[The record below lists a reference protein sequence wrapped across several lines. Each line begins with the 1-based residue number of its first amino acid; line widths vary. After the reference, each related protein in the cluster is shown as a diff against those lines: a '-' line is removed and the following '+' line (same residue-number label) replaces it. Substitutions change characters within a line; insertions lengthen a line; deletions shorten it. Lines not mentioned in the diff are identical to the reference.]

1 MKVKFCGAAREVTGS
16 CHLLTL
22 DNGHKVL
29 LDCGLYQ
36 GRDKDMETFNG
47 TWPHFNPAEIDFL
60 ILSHAHIDH
69 IGRVPKLVKDG
80 FRGEIFCTHATRSLA
95 NIMLLDSAKIQVS
108 ESDDDHPPL
117 YTEHDVHECMRHF
130 VGLSYGRWHILEEGI
145 KVQFR
150 DAGHILGSASVGL
163 EITKQNG
170 KVIKLGFTGDIGRS
184 NRPILAD
191 PVPMA
196 DMDYLICESTYGNR
210 EHEDNIA
217 QLNDLLYIVRET
229 CVLNKGKLLIPAFS
243 LGRTQEIIY
252 MLDQLEHAGKLPPV
266 PVYIDS
272 PLAISATE
280 IFRMHPECYDEE
292 LFDYMVNDP
301 NPFGFSKLHFMRE
314 SGLADKLA
322 ESKKPCIVIAA
333 SGMMTAGRVRRHL
346 FHILRRK
353 ENTLMIVG
361 YATPYTLGGQLRKGA
376 KSVHLYGE
384 NVPVRAKVK
393 MMDSFSAHGDK
404 FEMYDFI
411 KNQRSHLRKLF
422 LVHGE
427 YDVQVEFRTF
437 LQDYGFSDVEIP
449 DLGDEFEL

>member
-1 MKVKFCGAAREVTGS
+1 MKIKFCGAAREVTGS

-22 DNGHKVL
+22 DNGHSVM

-36 GRDKDMETFNG
+36 GNDEDMESFNG
-47 TWPHFNPAEIDFL
+47 SWPHFNPAEIDFL

-108 ESDDDHPPL
+108 ESDDEHPPL
-117 YTEHDVHECMRHF
+117 YTEHDVHECMKYF

-145 KVQFR
+145 KLQFR
-150 DAGHILGSASVGL
+150 DAGHILGSASVAL
-163 EITKQNG
+163 EITRKNG
-170 KVIKLGFTGDIGRS
+170 KVVKFGFTGDIGRPD
-184 NRPILAD
+184 RPILAD

-217 QLNDLLYIVRET
+217 QLNDLLYVVREA

-252 MLDQLEHAGKLPPV
+252 LLDQLEHAGKLPPV

-301 NPFGFSKLHFMRE
+301 NPFGFSRLHFIRE
-314 SGLADKLA
+314 NGLADNLA
-322 ESKKPCIVIAA
+322 ESKKPCIIISA

-346 FHILRRK
+346 YHILRRK
-353 ENTLMIVG
+353 ENTVLVVG
-361 YATPYTLGGQLRKGA
+361 YATPFTLGGQLRKGA
-376 KSVHLYGE
+376 KSVRLYGE
-384 NVPVRAKVK
+384 NVPVRAKIK

-411 KNQRSHLRKLF
+411 KNQRNVRKLF
-422 LVHGE
+422 LTHGE
-427 YDVQVEFRTF
+427 YDVQVEFRDF
-437 LQDYGFSDVEIP
+437 LQSYGFGDVEIP
-449 DLGDEFEL
+449 ALGDEYEL